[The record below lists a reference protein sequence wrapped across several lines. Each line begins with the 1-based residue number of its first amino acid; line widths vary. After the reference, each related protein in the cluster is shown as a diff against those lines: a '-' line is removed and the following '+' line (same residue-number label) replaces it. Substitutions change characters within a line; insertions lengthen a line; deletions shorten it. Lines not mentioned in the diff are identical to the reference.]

1 MTLSEEVVILEEL
14 VETDSVPLDLGL
26 ELEDEGFVSFLTDK
40 GPHLAD
46 ILRLLGLVNF
56 INLLLI
62 GLEWVAIVDELHVLD
77 LIVVS
82 TVDLVDGKEVLIGHC
97 EAEIGKSLSELLRG
111 DLEVLVA
118 VPILEE
124 TLGVK
129 SVPLEPVSESSDD
142 IIDQGYLV

>member
-1 MTLSEEVVILEEL
+1 MALSEEVVVLEEL

-26 ELEDEGFVSFLTDK
+26 ELEDEGFVSLLTDK

-82 TVDLVDGKEVLIGHC
+82 TVDLVDGKEVLI
-97 EAEIGKSLSELLRG
+97 
-111 DLEVLVA
+111 
-118 VPILEE
+118 
-124 TLGVK
+124 
-129 SVPLEPVSESSDD
+129 
-142 IIDQGYLV
+142 

>member
-1 MTLSEEVVILEEL
+1 M
-14 VETDSVPLDLGL
+14 
-26 ELEDEGFVSFLTDK
+26 
-40 GPHLAD
+40 
-46 ILRLLGLVNF
+46 
-56 INLLLI
+56 
-62 GLEWVAIVDELHVLD
+62 
-77 LIVVS
+77 
-82 TVDLVDGKEVLIGHC
+82 VDGKEVLIGHC

-142 IIDQGYLV
+142 IIDQGDLV